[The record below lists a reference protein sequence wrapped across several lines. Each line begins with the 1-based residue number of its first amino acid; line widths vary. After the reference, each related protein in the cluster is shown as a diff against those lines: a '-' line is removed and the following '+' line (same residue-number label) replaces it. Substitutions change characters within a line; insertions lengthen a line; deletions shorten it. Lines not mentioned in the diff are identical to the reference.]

1 MQNQYIVDVFLS
13 GTLWALIAYLFFE
26 VRAII
31 GVFSEVMDAS
41 LLSVALSQVAKK
53 ASITAIPFCL
63 FLIFLLWRFY
73 GLMVESQTWGAGGA
87 GLLVMLFVIGTVLV
101 WLRVVLA
108 FVRTSG
114 FVKVAQ
120 KISAGKPAP
129 RDH

>member
-26 VRAII
+26 VRATIAAL
-31 GVFSEVMDAS
+31 SSVMDAS
-41 LLSVALSQVAKK
+41 LLSVALSQVVKK

-63 FLIFLLWRFY
+63 LLIFLLWRFY
-73 GLMVESQTWGAGGA
+73 GLMLASQTWGAGGA

>member
-13 GTLWALIAYLFFE
+13 GTLWALIVYLFFE
-26 VRAII
+26 VRATIAA
-31 GVFSEVMDAS
+31 FSGIMDAS
-41 LLSVALSQVAKK
+41 LLSVALSQVVRK

-63 FLIFLLWRFY
+63 FLLFLLWRFY
-73 GLMVESQTWGAGGA
+73 GLMIASQTWGAGGA
-87 GLLVMLFVIGTVLV
+87 GLLVMLFVIGMALV

-114 FVKVAQ
+114 FLGVAQ
-120 KISAGKPAP
+120 KISTGKHAA